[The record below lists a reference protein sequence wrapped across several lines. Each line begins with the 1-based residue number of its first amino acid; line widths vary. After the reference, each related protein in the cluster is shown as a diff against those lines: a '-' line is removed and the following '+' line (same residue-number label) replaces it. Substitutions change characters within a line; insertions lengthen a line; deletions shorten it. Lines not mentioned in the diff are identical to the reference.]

1 MKRIALFSLI
11 LVGLFLVA
19 CGEQPQT
26 QTKDVF
32 FGGTNGVEA
41 KFELMG
47 GEQDN
52 IDTVY
57 DTDSFLVEVTLNNK
71 GEQELAPGDA
81 KVRLLGLPPVNFQGI
96 ASWELSNKDIV
107 DKVSELNKAG
117 GQETLSFG
125 SAVKYLPKITTYA
138 DLEWIAEVT
147 YQYQTHIR
155 VDNVCFKGNLNDKRV
170 CEVIE
175 TKKFHVSGA
184 PITVTSAKEDTAGS
198 GIVALTLEVKNA
210 NPGKSTKGP
219 DFNTNFNTFG
229 FTIDEPE
236 LWDCKSAGKIG
247 EGRFDETGAA
257 LITCKLKNPL
267 AKGDLYTKNIGLTLD
282 YKYQSLAQTKLR
294 VKESQ

>member
-19 CGEQPQT
+19 CGETPQT

-52 IDTVY
+52 IDTIY
-57 DTDSFLVEVTLNNK
+57 DSEAFLVEVTLNNK

-81 KVRLLGLPPVNFQGI
+81 NVRLLGLPPAGFQGI

-125 SAVKYLPKITTYA
+125 SAVKYLPEVTTYT

-147 YQYQTHIR
+147 YQYKTYIR

-170 CEVIE
+170 CEVAE
-175 TKKFHVSGA
+175 PKSFHVSGA
-184 PITVTSAKEDTAGS
+184 PITITSAKEETAGS
-198 GIVALTLEVKNA
+198 GIAALTLEVKNA
-210 NPGKSTKGP
+210 GPGKSTKDA
-219 DFNTNFNTFG
+219 DFNFNFNNFG

-236 LWDCKSAGKIG
+236 LWDCKSAGKVN
-247 EGRFDETGAA
+247 EGRFDDTGSAS
-257 LITCKLKNPL
+257 ITCKLKSPL
-267 AKGDLYTKNIGLTLD
+267 AKEDLYTKNIGLTLD
-282 YKYQSLAQTKLR
+282 YRYQSLAQTKLR